1 MPVLIKAFFGSLEGM
16 GGFSF
21 FAAGAVYIPS
31 LKLHGEDGPPNT
43 DGTRGGAKLYI
54 LIGISFDSEATTN

>member
-1 MPVLIKAFFGSLEGM
+1 MCS
-16 GGFSF
+16 
-21 FAAGAVYIPS
+21 
-31 LKLHGEDGPPNT
+31 GEDGPPNT